1 MIELILYA
9 ALAAMFWPVVIR
21 WWRVLDAIATLDDIR
36 PSTADVAAAEAE
48 LPEMRD
54 LHGLSLN
61 ATDVEWMDAVARF
74 RASTREAHAAAVAN
88 YRENQRAGLDV

>member
-21 WWRVLDAIATLDDIR
+21 WWRVLDGIAALDAIR
-36 PSTADVAAAEAE
+36 PSAADVAAAEAE

-74 RASTREAHAAAVAN
+74 KLSRELHAAAVAN

>member
-9 ALAAMFWPVVIR
+9 ALAAMFWPLVIR
-21 WWRVLDAIATLDDIR
+21 WWRVLDAIATLDGIR
-36 PSTADVAAAEAE
+36 PSAADVANAEAE

-74 RASTREAHAAAVAN
+74 KLSRELHDAAVAN